1 MSEKERAAPE
11 ERQGLLHHWVGI
23 IVRPRATL
31 ATVSERARRT
41 WWLPALLVVLLIVLP
56 VLVSGPLRTAQTRE
70 EMRTAQEE
78 MAERM
83 GEDVSEEQIERAMS
97 MAASPL
103 ITVVFPAVGSA
114 VSRVVGWLVWAGAL
128 YLTGMVFGGRS
139 TFKQIFPVVVWAWI
153 PYGLR
158 GLLQTV
164 YILVSGQLI
173 VNPGI
178 SGLVQSEP
186 AVSETVLASPG
197 TGQIFLTA
205 FLSRIDLFLVWTLIL
220 LVIGVEVT
228 THLSRRTAVLVTLGV
243 WVVLTALSL
252 LPALIGGLFA
262 AQLGM

>member
-1 MSEKERAAPE
+1 MSDRERTAPE
-11 ERQGLLHHWVGI
+11 ERPGLLHYLPGI
-23 IVRPRATL
+23 IVRPRPTL

-56 VLVSGPLRTAQTRE
+56 VLVSGPLRTTQARE

-83 GEDVSEEQIERAMS
+83 GEDVSEEQLEQAMS

-139 TFKQIFPVVVWAWI
+139 TFKQIFPVVVWAWM
-153 PYGLR
+153 PYALR

-164 YILVSGQLI
+164 YIVVSGQLI
-173 VNPGI
+173 VNPGL
-178 SGLVQSEP
+178 SGLVQSES
-186 AVSETVLASPG
+186 AVSETVLASPS

-205 FLSRIDLFLVWTLIL
+205 LLSRIDLFLVWTLIL

-228 THLSRRTAVLVTLGV
+228 THLSRRKAVLVTLGV